1 MDQALIRA
9 YLSTVY
15 ELPSPQ
21 GPVRASL
28 DGDAT
33 TDPAQLPE
41 LLRGDFAVVTAFN
54 PRSMA
59 LPRKVNEG
67 RHIVMR
73 DLLIIGCYR
82 VEPCVGYDEGA
93 VGSWRE
99 PSWLVHHMNRDESV
113 AFGRVFRQNMV
124 LVNRSARPELIV
136 TDYTFD
142 DIGTT
147 VVGNWRVRS

>member
-1 MDQALIRA
+1 MDQALLRA
-9 YLSTVY
+9 YLASVY

-33 TDPAQLPE
+33 TDPSQLPE
-41 LLRGDFAVVTAFN
+41 LLRSDFAVVTAFN

-82 VEPCVGYDEGA
+82 VEPCVGFEEGA
-93 VGSWRE
+93 ETSWRE
-99 PSWLVHHMNRDESV
+99 PSWLVHHMNRDEAI

-124 LVNRSARPELIV
+124 LVNRNARPELIV

-147 VVGNWRVRS
+147 VVGNWRVRA